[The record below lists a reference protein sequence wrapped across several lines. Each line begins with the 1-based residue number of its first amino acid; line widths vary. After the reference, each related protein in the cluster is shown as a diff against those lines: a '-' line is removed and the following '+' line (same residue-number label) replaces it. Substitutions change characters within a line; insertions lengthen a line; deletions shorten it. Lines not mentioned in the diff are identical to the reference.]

1 MVTALAAGLT
11 ALGAAV
17 PAQAQM
23 PAASGQVVREIDD
36 PFNGARWLLVR
47 DNESPAGPGRL
58 VLIEPGRDD
67 GPQSRPTGAP
77 GSPGMNASSA
87 QPVVRAGE
95 RLVVEEN
102 TAVVESR
109 LEAVALGPAAVGMMF
124 DARLRIGGH
133 VVRAVALAPGRALLA
148 PEMEARQ

>member
-1 MVTALAAGLT
+1 MVTVLAAGLI
-11 ALGAAV
+11 ALGTAV

-23 PAASGQVVREIDD
+23 PAALGQAVREIDD

-58 VLIEPGRDD
+58 VLVEPGR
-67 GPQSRPTGAP
+67 GNAPQSRPTGAP
-77 GSPGMNASSA
+77 WMNASSA
-87 QPVVRAGE
+87 QPVVRAGD

-102 TAVVESR
+102 TAVVEAR
-109 LEAVALGPAAVGMMF
+109 LEAVALGPAAAGMMF

-133 VVRAVALAPGRALLA
+133 VVRAVALAPGRAVLA
-148 PEMEARQ
+148 PEMEGRQ